1 METGFRDGRRG
12 SSTPYPPPSQNPYG
26 ARFMDATTEAAKTA
40 HDYFY
45 AGNAAFKDSI
55 EKSIAALY
63 ELNTHSKKNFEAVIA
78 SMTAATK
85 GAETV
90 GARAIAFSKKS
101 VEDQLAAGK
110 AIANAKSVQEVVEL
124 QTNYAK
130 TALEA
135 MVAEVNEIAG
145 AVSGSVKDAM
155 SPINERV
162 TAMVER
168 VQTVR

>member
-1 METGFRDGRRG
+1 METGPGNGWPG
-12 SSTPYPPPSQNPYG
+12 SSTPHSAATATPYG
-26 ARFMDATTEAAKTA
+26 ARLMDATTEAAKTA

-63 ELNTHSKKNFEAVIA
+63 ELNAHSKKNLEAMIA
-78 SMTAATK
+78 SMTAAAK

-110 AIANAKSVQEVVEL
+110 ALASAKSVQEVVEL

-130 TALEA
+130 SALEA

-168 VQTVR
+168 VQAVR